1 MTFNPAVWRPIAI
14 VLSVLNLVGVWKY
27 AGDPLHASAHAVV
40 ALGFALWAQ
49 RLRPGAGKT
58 EKTELPPDRLESLEA
73 ELSRLRQEL
82 VETQERL
89 DFTERM
95 LAQGSEKRRV
105 GPQE

>member
-14 VLSVLNLVGVWKY
+14 VLSGLNLVGVWMY

-49 RLRPGAGKT
+49 RLRPRSGT
-58 EKTELPPDRLESLEA
+58 TELPPDRLESLEA

>member
-14 VLSVLNLVGVWKY
+14 VLSVLNLVGVWIY
-27 AGDPLHASAHAVV
+27 AGEPLHASAHAVV

-49 RLRPGAGKT
+49 RLRPGSGKS
-58 EKTELPPDRLESLEA
+58 ELPPDRLESLEA

-89 DFTERM
+89 DFAERM

>member
-14 VLSVLNLVGVWKY
+14 VLSVLNLVGVWMY

-49 RLRPGAGKT
+49 RLRPASG
-58 EKTELPPDRLESLEA
+58 KTELPPERLESLEA